1 MPVTGRTLGSFKLPV
16 QVGSYDGLSWSPDNQ
31 LGIITRKG
39 VYVFEVTPDVET
51 AGPGLHCIKTIVSNE
66 TGLES
71 WHLEGVLSEEELAG
85 LEREDRSE
93 VMMDRILSPHMAAG
107 EVTFKQ
113 PSKVRYFITLHFY
126 VCFAIQSYADRLDP
140 SQHKWAVFTSAYS
153 DSG

>member
-1 MPVTGRTLGSFKLPV
+1 MILKFSQSGSLLPSYREMPVAGRTLGSFKLPV

-39 VYVFEVTPDVET
+39 VYVFEVTPDIEK
-51 AGPGLHCIKTIVSNE
+51 AGPGLHCIKTIVSND

-71 WHLEGVLSEEELAG
+71 WHMESVLSEEELASLG
-85 LEREDRSE
+85 REDRSE

-113 PSKVRYFITLHFY
+113 PSKVR
-126 VCFAIQSYADRLDP
+126 QP
-140 SQHKWAVFTSAYS
+140 PYS
-153 DSG
+153 T